1 MNKEKTSIVFTGGIG
16 MFNVAYQTECIDICP
31 LPDVFTNIPAGE
43 YELLAPLS
51 AKAFVV
57 EDMRKMVY
65 LEPKRFTDA
74 PQEVWDGYF
83 FSEEPDG
90 FFAGAHMDFNIIV
103 PYSKKVDEGEWK
115 KSKLEKVKEY
125 ILRQL

>member
-1 MNKEKTSIVFTGGIG
+1 M
-16 MFNVAYQTECIDICP
+16 
-31 LPDVFTNIPAGE
+31 FTNVPAEE

-65 LEPKRFTDA
+65 LEPERFTNCSQD
-74 PQEVWDGYF
+74 VWDGYF

-90 FFAGAHMDFNIIV
+90 YFKDAHMDFGVIV
-103 PYSKKVDEGEWK
+103 PFSRKAEEGAWK
-115 KSKLEKVKEY
+115 QSKLEKVKRY
-125 ILRQL
+125 ILRQLEN

>member
-1 MNKEKTSIVFTGGIG
+1 
-16 MFNVAYQTECIDICP
+16 
-31 LPDVFTNIPAGE
+31 
-43 YELLAPLS
+43 
-51 AKAFVV
+51 
-57 EDMRKMVY
+57 MRKMVY
-65 LEPKRFTDA
+65 LEPKRFADA

-90 FFAGAHMDFNIIV
+90 YFEGAHMDFGIIV
-103 PYSKKVDEGEWK
+103 PFARKAEEGLWK